1 MTVEHVDGDDCGD
14 IMLYALSTCQWC
26 RKTKDLLTELG
37 VAFDYV
43 YVDLLEGRELETT
56 FDEVKRYNP
65 RVSFPTLV
73 IGERCIVGFQE
84 ETIRE
89 ALSG

>member
-1 MTVEHVDGDDCGD
+1 MTVEHVDGDDRGD
-14 IMLYALSTCQWC
+14 ILLYALSTCQWC

-37 VAFDYV
+37 VAFDYI

-56 FDEVKRYNP
+56 FDEVKKYNP
-65 RVSFPTLV
+65 RCSFPTLI

-84 ETIRE
+84 EAIRE
-89 ALSG
+89 ALGG

>member
-1 MTVEHVDGDDCGD
+1 MTVEHVDGEDRGD
-14 IMLYALSTCQWC
+14 ILLYALSTCQWC
-26 RKTKDLLTELG
+26 RKTKELLMELG

-56 FDEVKRYNP
+56 YNEVKKYNP
-65 RVSFPTLV
+65 RVSFPTL
-73 IGERCIVGFQE
+73 IIDERCIVGFQE
-84 ETIRE
+84 KTIRE

>member
-1 MTVEHVDGDDCGD
+1 MTVEHVDGNDRGD
-14 IMLYALSTCQWC
+14 ILLYALSTCQWC

-37 VAFDYV
+37 VAFDYI

-56 FDEVKRYNP
+56 LDEVKQYNP
-65 RVSFPTLV
+65 RCSFPTLI

-84 ETIRE
+84 KVIRE
-89 ALSG
+89 ALGG